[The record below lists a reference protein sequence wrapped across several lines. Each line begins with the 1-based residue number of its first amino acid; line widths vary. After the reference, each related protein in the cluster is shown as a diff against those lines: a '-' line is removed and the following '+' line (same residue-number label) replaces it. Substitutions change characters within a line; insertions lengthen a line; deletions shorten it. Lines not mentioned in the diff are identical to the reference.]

1 MNNFFITFA
10 FLFFLPL
17 ERESVEI
24 VQNKK
29 NSTAIAAEPSLFI
42 MMNAY
47 FLPCSFALY
56 LRNCR
61 LSVPIVW

>member
-29 NSTAIAAEPSLFI
+29 LDRYCRRAFTIHYDERLF
-42 MMNAY
+42 
-47 FLPCSFALY
+47 LAL
-56 LRNCR
+56 
-61 LSVPIVW
+61 